1 MSVYNLTD
9 SITCHSW
16 NRDRTKVAICP
27 NTNEIWIYSNCQAPD
42 VAQWRKEAVLTEH
55 DMVVSGLDWSPVHDM
70 IVSCSHDRS
79 AFVWKYE
86 PSERK
91 WKPSL
96 VVLRIARAAIN
107 VKWSPDGK
115 KFAVGSSA
123 KCVSVCYYEAAE
135 NWWISKVIKK
145 HKSTVVDLDWHPN
158 SQLLV
163 TASTDMQC
171 RVFAAF
177 VAEVDGTPD
186 AGPFPAMAPFGEPM
200 AEFDNANAWVN
211 SAVWSPAGN
220 RLAFAGHGSSIHFVH
235 FGRPGDV
242 PTLQSIR
249 FPHLPLTRLLFLSN
263 DAVVGVGHDFNV
275 LLFTTD
281 RNGFWSFSEFLDKK
295 KTGGAATASAAT
307 GGNEFN
313 NVRKLWDS
321 KVSRGQSADA
331 TSGDKG
337 ALWTK
342 HENTITCI
350 QATVKSPNG
359 SVSEFTTSG
368 LDGRIVTW
376 KLSSLSLDMS
386 KLRL

>member
-1 MSVYNLTD
+1 MSVYDLTD
-9 SITCHSW
+9 SITAHAW

-42 VAQWRKEAVLTEH
+42 VSQWRKEATLTEH

-86 PSERK
+86 VSERK

-96 VVLRIARAAIN
+96 VVLRITRAATT
-107 VKWSPDGK
+107 VKWSPDE
-115 KFAVGSSA
+115 
-123 KCVSVCYYEAAE
+123 VCCG
-135 NWWISKVIKK
+135 NKVIKK

-171 RVFAAF
+171 RVFAAY
-177 VAEVDGTPD
+177 VGEVDGTPD
-186 AGPFPAMAPFGEPM
+186 ASPFPAMAPFGEPM

-211 SAVWSPAGN
+211 SAVWSPQGN
-220 RLAFAGHGSSIHFVH
+220 RLAFAGHGSSIHFVQ
-235 FGRPGDV
+235 FGRPGEA
-242 PTLQSIR
+242 PIMQTLR
-249 FPHLPLTRLLFLSN
+249 FSQLPLTRLLFLSN
-263 DAVVGVGHDFNV
+263 DAVVGCSFDFNI

-281 RNGFWSFSEFLDKK
+281 RNGYWTFSELLDKK
-295 KTGGAATASAAT
+295 SSSATAAKA
-307 GGNEFN
+307 GGSGSEFN

-342 HENTITCI
+342 HHNTITCI
-350 QATVKSPNG
+350 KPTLKAANG
-359 SVSEFTTSG
+359 AVSEFTTSG
-368 LDGRIVTW
+368 LDGRIVSW
-376 KLSSLSLDMS
+376 KLSSLNLDMS

>member
-1 MSVYNLTD
+1 MSVYDLTD
-9 SITCHSW
+9 SITAHAW

-42 VAQWRKEAVLTEH
+42 VSQWRKEATLTEH

-86 PSERK
+86 VSERK

-96 VVLRIARAAIN
+96 VVLRITRAATT

-123 KCVSVCYYEAAE
+123 KCVSVCYYEPKE

-171 RVFAAF
+171 RVFAAY
-177 VAEVDGTPD
+177 VGEVDGTPD
-186 AGPFPAMAPFGEPM
+186 ASPFPAMAPFGEPM

-211 SAVWSPAGN
+211 SAVWSPQGN
-220 RLAFAGHGSSIHFVH
+220 RLAFAGHGSSIHFVQ
-235 FGRPGDV
+235 FGRPGEA
-242 PTLQSIR
+242 PIMQTLR
-249 FPHLPLTRLLFLSN
+249 FSQLPLTRLLFLSN
-263 DAVVGVGHDFNV
+263 DAVVGCSFDFNI

-281 RNGFWSFSEFLDKK
+281 RNGYWTFSELLDKK
-295 KTGGAATASAAT
+295 SSSATAAKA
-307 GGNEFN
+307 GGSGSEFN

-342 HENTITCI
+342 HHNTITCI
-350 QATVKSPNG
+350 KPTLKAANG
-359 SVSEFTTSG
+359 AVSEFTTSG
-368 LDGRIVTW
+368 LDGRIVSW
-376 KLSSLSLDMS
+376 KLSSLNLDMS